1 MPAALHNQCEGRLST
16 VFKTISLLPDSYLLK
31 PEFTFGVATASF
43 QIEGARDTRLACIW
57 DTFCEKPSAIAD
69 NSNGDIACDHVT
81 HWRHDI
87 EMIAD
92 LAVDA
97 YRLSISWPRVIN
109 EDGSVN
115 SQGMAFYTELL
126 SALKARNIKTYVTLY
141 HWDLPQHL
149 EDKGGWLNRET
160 AYKFQDYA
168 DKVSRHL
175 GDLVDSFATLNEPFC
190 SAYLGYEI
198 GVHAPG
204 IKSQQAGRQAAHHLL
219 LAHGLAMQVLR
230 KNCPNTE
237 AGIVLNFSPTYPLT
251 ENDCN
256 AAKLADQ
263 YHNQW
268 YIKAVLEGCYPPLF
282 DDLAADVK
290 PIIEADDMAIISQ
303 SVDFIGVNYY
313 TRIHYKNTPDGWFEE
328 APLTDVRVT
337 DMGWEVYPEGLTE
350 LLVSLHQ
357 HYNLPKMYIT
367 ENGAAM
373 ADSLVDGEVYDI
385 ERVDYY
391 HTHLNAV
398 CNAIRQGVNI
408 QGYFAWS
415 LMDNFEWAYGYE
427 KRFGLVYIDYQSQ
440 QRILKESAKQ
450 YRALLKQRKK

>member
-1 MPAALHNQCEGRLST
+1 MYKS
-16 VFKTISLLPDSYLLK
+16 ISLLPDSALLK

-43 QIEGARDTRLACIW
+43 QIEGARDKRLDCIW
-57 DTFCEKPSAIAD
+57 DTFCEKHGTIAD
-69 NSNGDIACDHVT
+69 NSHGDVACDHVAR
-81 HWRHDI
+81 WQQDI

-97 YRLSISWPRVIN
+97 YRLSISWPRVMQQ
-109 EDGSVN
+109 DSSVN
-115 SQGMAFYTELL
+115 EQGMAFYVQLL

-141 HWDLPQHL
+141 HWDLPQYL
-149 EDKGGWLNRET
+149 EDNGGWLNRET
-160 AYKFQDYA
+160 AYKFKDYA
-168 DKVSRHL
+168 ELVTQHL
-175 GDLVDSFATLNEPFC
+175 GHLVDSFATLNEPFC
-190 SAYLGYEI
+190 SAYLGYEV

-230 KNCPNTE
+230 KNCPDTE

-251 ENDCN
+251 ADDKK
-256 AAKLADQ
+256 AAELADQ

-268 YIKAVLEGCYPPLF
+268 YIKAVLEGAYPSLL
-282 DDLAADVK
+282 DDLADAVK
-290 PIIEADDMAIISQ
+290 PAIIAGDMAVISQ
-303 SVDFIGVNYY
+303 AVDFIGVNYY
-313 TRIHYKNTPDGWFEE
+313 TRIHYRNTADNWFEE
-328 APLTDVRVT
+328 ANLTDIRVT
-337 DMGWEVYPEGLTE
+337 DMGWEVYPQGLTE

-357 HYNLPKMYIT
+357 QYDLPKMYIT

-373 ADSLVDGEVYDI
+373 ADTLENGEVNDI

-398 CNAIRQGVNI
+398 CDAIRQGVDI

-450 YRALLKQRKK
+450 YRALLKQR

>member
-1 MPAALHNQCEGRLST
+1 MYKS
-16 VFKTISLLPDSYLLK
+16 ISLLPDSALLK

-43 QIEGARDTRLACIW
+43 QIEGARDKRLDCIW
-57 DTFCEKPSAIAD
+57 DTFCEKLGTIAD
-69 NSNGDIACDHVT
+69 NSHGDVACDHVAR
-81 HWRHDI
+81 WQQDI

-97 YRLSISWPRVIN
+97 YRLSISWPRVMLQ
-109 EDGSVN
+109 DGSVN
-115 SQGMAFYTELL
+115 EQGIAFYTQLL

-141 HWDLPQHL
+141 HWDLPQYL
-149 EDKGGWLNRET
+149 EDNGGWLNRET
-160 AYKFQDYA
+160 AYKFKDYA
-168 DKVSRHL
+168 ELVTQHL
-175 GDLVDSFATLNEPFC
+175 GHLVDSFATLNEPFC
-190 SAYLGYEI
+190 SAYLGYEV

-230 KNCPNTE
+230 KNCPDTE

-251 ENDCN
+251 ADDKK
-256 AAKLADQ
+256 AAELADQ

-268 YIKAVLEGCYPPLF
+268 YIKAVLEGAYPSLF
-282 DDLAADVK
+282 NDLADEVK
-290 PIIEADDMAIISQ
+290 PTVIAGDMAIISQ
-303 SVDFIGVNYY
+303 DVDFIGVNYY
-313 TRIHYKNTPDGWFEE
+313 TRIHYKNTADNWFEE
-328 APLTDVRVT
+328 ANLTDVRVT
-337 DMGWEVYPEGLTE
+337 DMGWEVYPQGLTE

-357 HYNLPKMYIT
+357 QYDLPKMYIT

-373 ADSLVDGEVYDI
+373 ADTLENGEVNDI

-398 CNAIRQGVNI
+398 CDAIRQGVDI

-427 KRFGLVYIDYQSQ
+427 KRFGLVYIDYQNQ

-450 YRALLKQRKK
+450 YRALLKQR

>member
-1 MPAALHNQCEGRLST
+1 VYKS
-16 VFKTISLLPDSYLLK
+16 ISLLPDSFLLK

-43 QIEGARDTRLACIW
+43 QIEGARSQRLDCIW
-57 DTFCEKPSAIAD
+57 DTFCEKPDAIAD
-69 NSNGDIACDHVT
+69 QSHGDVACDHVAR
-81 HWRHDI
+81 WQQDVD
-87 EMIAD
+87 MIAD

-97 YRLSISWPRVIN
+97 YRLSISWPRVMNQDGTIN
-109 EDGSVN
+109 K
-115 SQGMAFYTELL
+115 QGMAFYVQLL
-126 SALKARNIKTYVTLY
+126 TALKARNIKTYVTLY
-141 HWDLPQHL
+141 HWDLPQYL
-149 EDKGGWLNRET
+149 EDNGGWLNRDT
-160 AYKFQDYA
+160 AYKFQEYA
-168 DKVSRHL
+168 ELVTQHL
-175 GDLVDSFATLNEPFC
+175 GHLVDSFATLNEPFC
-190 SAYLGYEI
+190 SAYLGYEV

-230 KNCPNTE
+230 KNCPDTE

-251 ENDCN
+251 ADDKK

-268 YIKAVLEGCYPPLF
+268 YIKAVLEGTYPSLF
-282 DDLAADVK
+282 DELADEVK
-290 PIIEADDMAIISQ
+290 PTILAGDMAIISQ
-303 SVDFIGVNYY
+303 AVDFIGVNYY
-313 TRIHYKNTPDGWFEE
+313 TRIHYKNTAGGWFEE
-328 APLTDVRVT
+328 ASLTNVRVT
-337 DMGWEVYPEGLTE
+337 DMGWEVYPQGLTE

-357 HYNLPKMYIT
+357 QYDLPKMYIT
-367 ENGAAM
+367 ENGAAI
-373 ADSLVDGEVYDI
+373 ADTLENGEVKDI

-398 CNAIRQGVNI
+398 CDAIRQGVDI

-450 YRALLKQRKK
+450 YRALLKQR

>member
-1 MPAALHNQCEGRLST
+1 MYKS
-16 VFKTISLLPDSYLLK
+16 ISLLPDSFLLK

-43 QIEGARDTRLACIW
+43 QIEGARSQRLDCIW
-57 DTFCEKPSAIAD
+57 DTFCEKPDAIAD
-69 NSNGDIACDHVT
+69 QSHGDVACDHVAR
-81 HWRHDI
+81 WQQDVD
-87 EMIAD
+87 MIAD

-97 YRLSISWPRVIN
+97 YRLSISWPRVMNQDGTIN
-109 EDGSVN
+109 K
-115 SQGMAFYTELL
+115 QGMAFYVQLL
-126 SALKARNIKTYVTLY
+126 TALKARNIKTYVTLY
-141 HWDLPQHL
+141 HWDLPQYL
-149 EDKGGWLNRET
+149 EDNGGWLNRDT
-160 AYKFQDYA
+160 AYKFQEYA
-168 DKVSRHL
+168 ELVTQHL
-175 GDLVDSFATLNEPFC
+175 GHLVDSFATLNEPFC
-190 SAYLGYEI
+190 SAYLGYEV

-230 KNCPNTE
+230 KNCPDTE

-251 ENDCN
+251 ADDKK

-268 YIKAVLEGCYPPLF
+268 YIKAVLEGTYPSLF
-282 DDLAADVK
+282 DELADEVK
-290 PIIEADDMAIISQ
+290 PTILAGDMAIISQ
-303 SVDFIGVNYY
+303 AVDFIGVNYY
-313 TRIHYKNTPDGWFEE
+313 TRIHYKNTADGWFEE
-328 APLTDVRVT
+328 ASLANVRVT
-337 DMGWEVYPEGLTE
+337 DMGWEVYPQGLTE

-357 HYNLPKMYIT
+357 QYDLPKMYIT

-373 ADSLVDGEVYDI
+373 ADTLENGEVNDI

-398 CNAIRQGVNI
+398 CDAIRQGVDI

-450 YRALLKQRKK
+450 YRALLIQR

>member
-1 MPAALHNQCEGRLST
+1 MYKS
-16 VFKTISLLPDSYLLK
+16 ISLLPDSFLLK

-43 QIEGARDTRLACIW
+43 QIEGARSQRLDCIW
-57 DTFCEKPSAIAD
+57 DTFCEKPDAIAD
-69 NSNGDIACDHVT
+69 QSHGDVACDHVAR
-81 HWRHDI
+81 WQQDVD
-87 EMIAD
+87 MIAD

-97 YRLSISWPRVIN
+97 YRLSISWPRVMNQDGTIN
-109 EDGSVN
+109 K
-115 SQGMAFYTELL
+115 QGMAFYVQLL
-126 SALKARNIKTYVTLY
+126 TALKARNIKTYVTLY
-141 HWDLPQHL
+141 HWDLPQYL
-149 EDKGGWLNRET
+149 EDNGGWLNRDT
-160 AYKFQDYA
+160 AYKFQEYA
-168 DKVSRHL
+168 ELVTQHL
-175 GDLVDSFATLNEPFC
+175 GHLVDSFATLNEPFC
-190 SAYLGYEI
+190 SAYLGYEV

-230 KNCPNTE
+230 KNCPDTE

-251 ENDCN
+251 ADDKK
-256 AAKLADQ
+256 AAELADQ

-268 YIKAVLEGCYPPLF
+268 YIKAVLEGAYPSLLN
-282 DDLAADVK
+282 DLADEVK
-290 PIIEADDMAIISQ
+290 PTIIAGDMAIISQ
-303 SVDFIGVNYY
+303 AVDFIGVNYY
-313 TRIHYKNTPDGWFEE
+313 TRIHYKNTADGWFEE
-328 APLTDVRVT
+328 ASLTNVRVT
-337 DMGWEVYPEGLTE
+337 DMGWEVYPQGLTE

-357 HYNLPKMYIT
+357 QYDLPKMYIT

-373 ADSLVDGEVYDI
+373 ADTLENGEVNDI

-398 CNAIRQGVNI
+398 CDAIRQGVDI

-450 YRALLKQRKK
+450 YRALLKQR

>member
-1 MPAALHNQCEGRLST
+1 MYKS
-16 VFKTISLLPDSYLLK
+16 ISLLPDSFLLK

-43 QIEGARDTRLACIW
+43 QIEGARSQRLDCIW
-57 DTFCEKPSAIAD
+57 DTFCEKPDAIAD
-69 NSNGDIACDHVT
+69 QSHGDVACDHVAR
-81 HWRHDI
+81 WQQDVD
-87 EMIAD
+87 MIAD

-97 YRLSISWPRVIN
+97 YRLSISWPRVMNQDGTIN
-109 EDGSVN
+109 K
-115 SQGMAFYTELL
+115 QGMAFYVQLL
-126 SALKARNIKTYVTLY
+126 TALKARNIKTYVTLY
-141 HWDLPQHL
+141 HWDLPQYL
-149 EDKGGWLNRET
+149 EDNGGWLNRDT
-160 AYKFQDYA
+160 AYKFQEYA
-168 DKVSRHL
+168 ELVTQHL
-175 GDLVDSFATLNEPFC
+175 GHLVDSFATLNEPFC
-190 SAYLGYEI
+190 SAYLGYEV

-230 KNCPNTE
+230 KNCPDTE

-251 ENDCN
+251 ADDKK

-268 YIKAVLEGCYPPLF
+268 YIKAVLEGTYPSLF
-282 DDLAADVK
+282 DELADEVK
-290 PIIEADDMAIISQ
+290 PTILAGDMAIISQ
-303 SVDFIGVNYY
+303 AVDFIGVNYY
-313 TRIHYKNTPDGWFEE
+313 TRIHYKNTAGGWFEE
-328 APLTDVRVT
+328 ASLTNVRVT
-337 DMGWEVYPEGLTE
+337 DMGWEVYPQGLTE

-357 HYNLPKMYIT
+357 QYDLPKMYIT
-367 ENGAAM
+367 ENGAAI
-373 ADSLVDGEVYDI
+373 ADTLENGEVKDI

-398 CNAIRQGVNI
+398 CDAIRQGVDI

-450 YRALLKQRKK
+450 YRALLKQR

>member
-1 MPAALHNQCEGRLST
+1 MYKS
-16 VFKTISLLPDSYLLK
+16 ISLLPDSFLLK

-43 QIEGARDTRLACIW
+43 QIEGARSQRLDCIW
-57 DTFCEKPSAIAD
+57 DTFCEKPDAIAD
-69 NSNGDIACDHVT
+69 QSHGDVACDHVAR
-81 HWRHDI
+81 WQQDVD
-87 EMIAD
+87 MIAD

-97 YRLSISWPRVIN
+97 YRLSISWPRVMNQEGTIN
-109 EDGSVN
+109 K
-115 SQGMAFYTELL
+115 QGMAFYVQLL
-126 SALKARNIKTYVTLY
+126 TALKARNIKTYVTLY
-141 HWDLPQHL
+141 HWDLPQYL
-149 EDKGGWLNRET
+149 EDNGGWLNRDT
-160 AYKFQDYA
+160 AYKFQEYA
-168 DKVSRHL
+168 ELVTQHL
-175 GDLVDSFATLNEPFC
+175 GHLVDSFATLNEPFC
-190 SAYLGYEI
+190 SAYLGYEV

-230 KNCPNTE
+230 KNCPDTE

-251 ENDCN
+251 ADDKK

-268 YIKAVLEGCYPPLF
+268 YIKAVLEGTYPSLF
-282 DDLAADVK
+282 DELADEVK
-290 PIIEADDMAIISQ
+290 PTILAGDMAIISQ
-303 SVDFIGVNYY
+303 AVDFIGVNYY
-313 TRIHYKNTPDGWFEE
+313 TRIHYKNTADGWFEE
-328 APLTDVRVT
+328 ASLMNVRVT
-337 DMGWEVYPEGLTE
+337 DMGWEVYPQGLTE

-357 HYNLPKMYIT
+357 QYDLPKMYIT

-373 ADSLVDGEVYDI
+373 ADTLENGEVNDI

-398 CNAIRQGVNI
+398 CDAIRQGVDI

-450 YRALLKQRKK
+450 YRALLKQR

>member
-1 MPAALHNQCEGRLST
+1 MYKS
-16 VFKTISLLPDSYLLK
+16 ISLLPDSSLLK

-43 QIEGARDTRLACIW
+43 QIEGARDKRLDCIW
-57 DTFCEKPSAIAD
+57 DTFCEKPGAIAD
-69 NSNGDIACDHVT
+69 QSHGDVACDHVAR
-81 HWRHDI
+81 WQQDV

-97 YRLSISWPRVIN
+97 YRLSISWPRVMLQ
-109 EDGSVN
+109 DGSVN
-115 SQGMAFYTELL
+115 EQGMAFYAQLL

-141 HWDLPQHL
+141 HWDLPQYL
-149 EDKGGWLNRET
+149 EDNGGWLNRDT
-160 AYKFQDYA
+160 AYKFKEYTELVTQ
-168 DKVSRHL
+168 HL
-175 GDLVDSFATLNEPFC
+175 GHLVDSFATLNEPFC
-190 SAYLGYEI
+190 SAYLGYEV

-230 KNCPNTE
+230 KNCPDTE

-251 ENDCN
+251 ANDKK
-256 AAKLADQ
+256 AAELADQ

-268 YIKAVLEGCYPPLF
+268 YIKAVLEGAYPSLL
-282 DDLAADVK
+282 DDLADEVK
-290 PIIEADDMAIISQ
+290 PTIIAGDMAIISQ
-303 SVDFIGVNYY
+303 AVDFIGVNYY
-313 TRIHYKNTPDGWFEE
+313 TRIHYKNTADGWFEE
-328 APLTDVRVT
+328 ASLTDVRVT
-337 DMGWEVYPEGLTE
+337 DMGWEVYPQGLTE

-357 HYNLPKMYIT
+357 QYDLPKMYIT

-373 ADSLVDGEVYDI
+373 ADTLENGEVNDI

-398 CNAIRQGVNI
+398 CDAIRQGVDI

-450 YRALLKQRKK
+450 YRALLKQR

>member
-1 MPAALHNQCEGRLST
+1 MYKS
-16 VFKTISLLPDSYLLK
+16 ISLLPDSFLLK

-43 QIEGARDTRLACIW
+43 QIEGARSQRLDCIW
-57 DTFCEKPSAIAD
+57 DTFCEKPDAIAD
-69 NSNGDIACDHVT
+69 QSHGDVACDHVAR
-81 HWRHDI
+81 WQQDVD
-87 EMIAD
+87 MIAD

-97 YRLSISWPRVIN
+97 YRLSISWPRVMNQDGTIN
-109 EDGSVN
+109 K
-115 SQGMAFYTELL
+115 QGMAFYVQLL
-126 SALKARNIKTYVTLY
+126 TALKARNIKTYVTLY
-141 HWDLPQHL
+141 HWDLPQYL
-149 EDKGGWLNRET
+149 EDNGGWLNRDT
-160 AYKFQDYA
+160 AYKFQEYA
-168 DKVSRHL
+168 ELVTQHL
-175 GDLVDSFATLNEPFC
+175 GHLVDSFATLNEPFC
-190 SAYLGYEI
+190 SAYLGYEV

-230 KNCPNTE
+230 KNCPDTE

-251 ENDCN
+251 ADDKK

-268 YIKAVLEGCYPPLF
+268 YIKAVLEGTYPSLF
-282 DDLAADVK
+282 DELADEVK
-290 PIIEADDMAIISQ
+290 PTILAGDMAIISQ
-303 SVDFIGVNYY
+303 AVDFIGVNYY
-313 TRIHYKNTPDGWFEE
+313 TRIHYKHTADGWFEE
-328 APLTDVRVT
+328 ASLTNVRVT
-337 DMGWEVYPEGLTE
+337 DMGWEVYPQGLTE

-357 HYNLPKMYIT
+357 QYDLPKMYIT

-373 ADSLVDGEVYDI
+373 ADTLENGEVNDI

-398 CNAIRQGVNI
+398 CDAIRQGVDI

-450 YRALLKQRKK
+450 YRALLKQR